1 MILLLLRARGARR
14 NVITTISTTFASTP
28 LSSSSC
34 RSPSSSA
41 TVVHHQPPTIFRS
54 RGSSRGR
61 VVVDDDSLQRFFSST
76 TTGGGGGSN
85 KGDGENDDE
94 EQTKSNDDAA
104 ATTTTDGDEN
114 DVPLILGQEELE
126 APIPPSYIR
135 DAVTGKWTSNTH
147 AELTRKDKRLLNL
160 NDDSRSELIMDRLS
174 ERWTT
179 AASAATPTTT
189 KEDDDGNFWKN
200 SDGNDDGFGTLNTEH
215 VRIAQRIQEQ
225 KLALM
230 SIGRDP
236 SAMKYNNSN
245 GKKNNTSK
253 NVNDGGDDDDDDGK
267 VLTSRE
273 YQALKTYAKH
283 EYGIDNKDFVRIT
296 NDGDTTDDEPLIPHH
311 VLSSGRDHN
320 DGNSGGGGG
329 TFDADLDLAY
339 LNPRLH
345 RRAYGRTDTTSSDDP
360 FADLLPHDLNPTR
373 KVNRRLAH
381 TLPKRLL
388 HHNNLSLL
396 RRYTTPGGKIMN
408 RVQSRLGAKD
418 QRKIAKLV
426 KRARH
431 IGLIPHIGQWKYE
444 DHGDVQELK
453 VNFSIAQHTTSDD
466 DDDETT
472 IMKKDWEIEL
482 EERGLWPLQ
491 LGDEVIKRYYDMD
504 KIIEHIAGPKGS
516 KKRIE
521 FDNLLGGPGA
531 LVQ

>member
-1 MILLLLRARGARR
+1 MSGSR
-14 NVITTISTTFASTP
+14 VI
-28 LSSSSC
+28 
-34 RSPSSSA
+34 
-41 TVVHHQPPTIFRS
+41 V
-54 RGSSRGR
+54 
-61 VVVDDDSLQRFFSST
+61 DDSLHRFFSST
-76 TTGGGGGSN
+76 TTGGGGSSGSN
-85 KGDGENDDE
+85 SNGENDDE
-94 EQTKSNDDAA
+94 KQSKSSNDDTA
-104 ATTTTDGDEN
+104 TTTDGEDT
-114 DVPLILGQEELE
+114 DILILGQEELE

-135 DAVTGKWTSNTH
+135 DAITGKWTSNTH
-147 AELTRKDKRLLNL
+147 AELSKKDKRILNL
-160 NDDSRSELIMDRLS
+160 NDDARSELVMDRLS
-174 ERWTT
+174 QRWTT
-179 AASAATPTTT
+179 AAASAAATT
-189 KEDDDGNFWKN
+189 KKEEENDNDNFWN
-200 SDGNDDGFGTLNTEH
+200 NNGSTDDGFGTLNTEH

-230 SIGRDP
+230 SIGRNP
-236 SAMKYNNSN
+236 SSMMNNN
-245 GKKNNTSK
+245 TATTTHDNNNNNKGKKNSSHSNNNSHNEEK
-253 NVNDGGDDDDDDGK
+253 DDNEK
-267 VLTSRE
+267 ELTSRE
-273 YQALKTYAKH
+273 YQALKTYAKL
-283 EYGIDNKDFVRIT
+283 EYNIDNKDFVRIM
-296 NDGDTTDDEPLIPHH
+296 NDGGGGDTTATTDDEPLIPHQ

-320 DGNSGGGGG
+320 GNEGG

-345 RRAYGRTDTTSSDDP
+345 RRAFGRTDASSGDDP

-431 IGLIPHIGQWKYE
+431 MGLIPHIGQWKYE

-453 VNFSIAQHTTSDD
+453 VNFGIPWQHKHTSNNDD
-466 DDDETT
+466 DDDDNNA

-491 LGDEVIKRYYDMD
+491 PGDEVIKRYYDMD

>member
-1 MILLLLRARGARR
+1 
-14 NVITTISTTFASTP
+14 VASRP
-28 LSSSSC
+28 FSSA
-34 RSPSSSA
+34 A
-41 TVVHHQPPTIFRS
+41 TVVLQPPRNLRS
-54 RGSSRGR
+54 CGGSNR
-61 VVVDDDSLQRFFSST
+61 VVVNDSLHRFFFST
-76 TTGGGGGSN
+76 TTGGGGSSGSN
-85 KGDGENDDE
+85 NDGENDNE
-94 EQTKSNDDAA
+94 KQTKSSNDDS
-104 ATTTTDGDEN
+104 ATSNDDTDI
-114 DVPLILGQEELE
+114 LILGQEELE
-126 APIPPSYIR
+126 VPIPPSYIR

-147 AELTRKDKRLLNL
+147 AELSKKDKRILNL
-160 NDDSRSELIMDRLS
+160 NDDARSELVMDRLS
-174 ERWTT
+174 QRWTT
-179 AASAATPTTT
+179 AAAIAAATTTTT
-189 KEDDDGNFWKN
+189 KKEEENDNDNFWN
-200 SDGNDDGFGTLNTEH
+200 GTTTTDDGFGTLNTEH

-230 SIGRDP
+230 SIGRNP
-236 SAMKYNNSN
+236 ASMMNNNSATTHDN
-245 GKKNNTSK
+245 KGKKKNSSNNSH
-253 NVNDGGDDDDDDGK
+253 NEENYDDEK
-267 VLTSRE
+267 ELTSRE
-273 YQALKTYAKH
+273 YQALKTYAKQ
-283 EYGIDNKDFVRIT
+283 EYNIDNKDFVRIM
-296 NDGDTTDDEPLIPHH
+296 NDGGGGDTTATTDDEPLIPHQ

-320 DGNSGGGGG
+320 SGEGGG

-345 RRAYGRTDTTSSDDP
+345 RRAFGRTDTSSGDDP

-396 RRYTTPGGKIMN
+396 RRYATPGGKIMN

-431 IGLIPHIGQWKYE
+431 MGLIPHIGQWKYE
-444 DHGDVQELK
+444 DHGNVQELK
-453 VNFSIAQHTTSDD
+453 VNFGIPWAQQHTSTNDD
-466 DDDETT
+466 DDDNNA

-491 LGDEVIKRYYDMD
+491 PGDEVIKRYYDMD

>member
-1 MILLLLRARGARR
+1 M
-14 NVITTISTTFASTP
+14 
-28 LSSSSC
+28 
-34 RSPSSSA
+34 
-41 TVVHHQPPTIFRS
+41 
-54 RGSSRGR
+54 
-61 VVVDDDSLQRFFSST
+61 DDDSLQRFFSST